1 MVEEGE
7 IIEDSSDKGEELEEI
22 IEEEFSRDAP
32 IYPQISSAINPS
44 LERMRI
50 VETSL
55 EGGLKDVEVENDFEE
70 HGQYGVKD
78 DYVAGKDYDS
88 LGDGDYESSIEIE
101 TPRAELSLSTGGI
114 PPQQGSSSIGGGGG
128 YPGSKKRDGKK
139 YHSHL
144 EAGARDEEKKKKD
157 KRMW

>member
-7 IIEDSSDKGEELEEI
+7 VIEESSDDEELEEI
-22 IEEEFSRDAP
+22 IEEEISREVP
-32 IYPQISSAINPS
+32 IYPRVSSMIVPS

-55 EGGLKDVEVENDFEE
+55 ERELKDVEVEDDFENQGE
-70 HGQYGVKD
+70 YGAQEN
-78 DYVAGKDYDS
+78 YLAGKDYDS
-88 LGDGDYESSIEIE
+88 LGDGDYESSIEIKA
-101 TPRAELSLSTGGI
+101 PRGEIPSSIGGI
-114 PPQQGSSSIGGGGG
+114 PPQQGSSSFGGGS
-128 YPGSKKRDGKK
+128 YPGSSKRDGKK

-144 EAGARDEEKKKKD
+144 EAGARDEEKKKKE